1 MSKRKVIWYSVD
13 ISRGGTPYN
22 GLYRLQVYERVGIL
36 AVELYEREGKSVILV
51 CKKKRC
57 IFMAVKTFCFYDCA
71 YFRDCEFAAAKRDL
85 KFLTRCVKGEP
96 FVNIRYTKGVPF
108 L

>member
-1 MSKRKVIWYSVD
+1 
-13 ISRGGTPYN
+13 
-22 GLYRLQVYERVGIL
+22 
-36 AVELYEREGKSVILV
+36 
-51 CKKKRC
+51 
-57 IFMAVKTFCFYDCA
+57 MAVKTFCFYDCA

-85 KFLTRCVKGEP
+85 KFLIRCVKGEP